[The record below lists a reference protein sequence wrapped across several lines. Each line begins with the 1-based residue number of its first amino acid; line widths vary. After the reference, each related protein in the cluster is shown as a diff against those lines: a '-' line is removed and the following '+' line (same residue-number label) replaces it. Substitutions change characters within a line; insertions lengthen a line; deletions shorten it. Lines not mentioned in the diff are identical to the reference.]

1 MRRKWYSAFTLFQTT
16 SHSISSWCVALTPM
30 LSAKILSRDT
40 MDLIEGR
47 KADIIRLDNIT
58 EIQGSIS

>member
-1 MRRKWYSAFTLFQTT
+1 
-16 SHSISSWCVALTPM
+16 M

-40 MDLIEGR
+40 MDAIEGR
-47 KADIIRLDNIT
+47 KADIMRLDNIT